1 MDPYPELAGSW
12 ANDGNNNIVLGE
24 EEPGSEAARQ
34 AEDGGHSEADV
45 YVSPDRE
52 HVGRNFYN
60 STHEPEACQEPGN
73 TVFRNPL
80 ERQTKAELIMV

>member
-1 MDPYPELAGSW
+1 MEPYTELTGSW
-12 ANDGNNNIVLGE
+12 ANYGNDHIILDE
-24 EEPGSEAARQ
+24 DDPGSEASPP
-34 AEDGGHSEADV
+34 AEDRGQSEVDV
-45 YVSPDRE
+45 YASPDRE